1 MVEYRVGGVDFSNL
15 LCLDSGR
22 NLNLTS
28 NDMSDLRRQCI
39 AVDDDNEPYP
49 EKISYE
55 VPQTVNDFNWKPE
68 GIILPRRSNIVYHT
82 YAAFKNYS
90 REEVMKMTKLELFLI
105 LFPVDHLKEVLVP
118 ETNKLLKHPTYLG
131 EFIRWLRCWLC
142 MGFWV

>member
-1 MVEYRVGGVDFSNL
+1 MVVEHRVGGVEFSNL
-15 LCLDSGR
+15 LCLALGR

-28 NDMSDLRRQCI
+28 NDMADLRRQCI

-68 GIILPRRSNIVYHT
+68 GIILPRRSNIVHHT

-90 REEVMKMTKLELFLI
+90 REEVMKMTKMELFLI
-105 LFPVDHLKEVLVP
+105 LFPVDHLK
-118 ETNKLLKHPTYLG
+118 
-131 EFIRWLRCWLC
+131 
-142 MGFWV
+142 